1 MLMKMRKG
9 AGSWVAKI
17 FLTIIALSFVVWGIG
32 DVFRGDSATTAADAG
47 SISISYEQLALAY
60 SRETATLAQSGVA
73 VEPGSELAD
82 VLLDVVLN
90 QLIDRALFDQEAA
103 AQGITI
109 NQETVADA
117 IAANP
122 AFHNQAGQ
130 FDPGL
135 FPMVLANIG
144 VSEQMYVG
152 NLTNQLTS
160 AQLTDSFRAAPPL
173 PDTMVQAL
181 YKYRYEQRTAEILV
195 VSNDELADDAVPEP
209 GELERYFE
217 ARVDDYRAPEYRT
230 ADYILVRAED
240 LAADILID
248 EEILRDEYDA
258 SLNRWVT
265 PERRTVQQISFDSE
279 EAARAA
285 YDQLNTA
292 ADFETVAVDAGQTPD
307 ATELGNFGPN
317 ELFGEISEPI
327 FALDLNAFSEPV
339 ASPFGGWQIFRV
351 TEIEPGS
358 TQSFDEAREEL
369 ERLVA
374 IERATDS
381 LFDLINDLDDL
392 LIAGDT
398 LRQAAATMGL
408 EVRTINQV
416 DQFGN
421 TADPMSFHIIPSDP
435 EFLEELF
442 LAFPNEPSPVIETDS
457 GALLSVEVSE
467 VSAARM
473 RDFAEVEAQ
482 VLEDWRSD
490 QLSLNATLAAEDIA
504 QTLASDI
511 PLGDVPA
518 FSGFLALGE
527 ETLTRST
534 LPLTAGADLSIV
546 AALFDAAPGDIV
558 VRPSERGDAQVIA
571 RLKTVEAA
579 NPESDPDQFQ
589 AMNGSVAG
597 GTRQAIA
604 DQHIAY
610 LRQAYEVNI
619 NRELISQRF

>member
-1 MLMKMRKG
+1 MLMQMRKG

-17 FLTIIALSFVVWGIG
+17 FLTIIALSFVVWGVG

-47 SISISYEQLALAY
+47 DISISYEQLQLAY

-90 QLIDRALFDQEAA
+90 QLIDRALLDQEADA
-103 AQGITI
+103 HGITI
-109 NQETVADA
+109 SQQTVADA

-122 AFHNQAGQ
+122 AFHNQSGQ

-135 FPMVLANIG
+135 FPMVLANLG
-144 VSEQMYVG
+144 MSEGMYVG
-152 NLTNQLTS
+152 NLAHQLTS

-181 YKYRYEQRTAEILV
+181 YKYRNEERTAELLV
-195 VSNDELADDAVPEP
+195 VSNDALADDAMPET

-217 ARVDDYRAPEYRT
+217 THVDTYRAPEYRS
-230 ADYILVRAED
+230 ADYVLVHAED

-248 EEILRDEYDA
+248 EELLREEYDA
-258 SLNRWVT
+258 TLNRWVT
-265 PERRTVQQISFDSE
+265 PERRTVQQISFESE

-285 YDQLNTA
+285 HDQLNTA
-292 ADFETVAVDAGQTPD
+292 SDSRPWRPKLARRRRRQSWAASRRTSSSPRS
-307 ATELGNFGPN
+307 PN
-317 ELFGEISEPI
+317 RSSRLTST
-327 FALDLNAFSEPV
+327 ASASPV

-351 TEIEPGS
+351 TAIEPGS
-358 TQSFDEAREEL
+358 TQSFEEAREEL

-398 LRQAAATMGL
+398 LRDAAATLGL
-408 EVRTINQV
+408 QVKTINQI
-416 DQFGN
+416 DQSGN
-421 TADPMSFHIIPSDP
+421 TADPMSFEIIPSEP

-442 LAFPNEPSPVIETDS
+442 LAFPNEPSPVVETDS
-457 GALLSVEVSE
+457 GALLSVQVSE
-467 VSAARM
+467 VLEARM
-473 RDFAEVEAQ
+473 RDFGEVEDR

-490 QLSLNATLAAEDIA
+490 QLSLNATLAAEEIA
-504 QTLASDI
+504 GTLDSDI

-534 LPLTAGADLSIV
+534 LPLTEGADLAIV
-546 AALFDAAPGDIV
+546 GALFDAEPGDIV
-558 VRPSERGDAQVIA
+558 VRPSADGNAQVIA

-579 NPESDPDQFQ
+579 SPDSDSEQLQ
-589 AMNGSVAG
+589 AMNASVAG

-610 LRQAYEVNI
+610 LRQAYDVEI

>member
-1 MLMKMRKG
+1 MLMQMRKG

-17 FLTIIALSFVVWGIG
+17 FLVIMALSFVVWGVG

-47 SISISYEQLALAY
+47 DISISYEQLQVAY

-82 VLLDVVLN
+82 VLLDVVLE
-90 QLIDRALFDQEAA
+90 QLIERALFDQEAEA
-103 AQGITI
+103 HGITI
-109 NQETVADA
+109 SQQTVADA

-122 AFHNQAGQ
+122 AFHNQSGQ

-135 FPMVLANIG
+135 FPMVLSNLG
-144 VSEQMYVG
+144 MSEGMYVA
-152 NLTNQLTS
+152 NLANQLTS

-181 YKYRYEQRTAEILV
+181 YKYRNEERTAELLV
-195 VSNDELADDAVPEP
+195 VSNDALADDAMPEP

-217 ARVDDYRAPEYRT
+217 THVDTYRAPEYRS
-230 ADYILVRAED
+230 ADYVLVHAED
-240 LAADILID
+240 LADDILID
-248 EEILRDEYDA
+248 EEVLREEYDA
-258 SLNRWVT
+258 TLNRWVT

-279 EAARAA
+279 EAAQAA
-285 YDQLNTA
+285 HDQLNTA
-292 ADFETVAVDAGQTPD
+292 SDFETVAAEAGQEAE
-307 ATELGNFGPN
+307 ATELGSFSPN
-317 ELFGEISEPI
+317 DLFADISEPI
-327 FALDLNAFSEPV
+327 FALDLNGFSEPV

-351 TEIEPGS
+351 TAIEPGS
-358 TQSFDEAREEL
+358 TQSFEEAREEL

-398 LRQAAATMGL
+398 LRDAAATLGL
-408 EVRTINQV
+408 QVKTINQI
-416 DQFGN
+416 DQSGN
-421 TADPMSFHIIPSDP
+421 TADLMSFEVIPTEP

-442 LAFPNEPSPVIETDS
+442 LAFPNEPSPVVETDS
-457 GALLSVEVSE
+457 GALLSVQVSE
-467 VSAARM
+467 VLEARM
-473 RDFAEVEAQ
+473 RDFAEVEDR
-482 VLEDWRSD
+482 VLDDWRSD
-490 QLSLNATLAAEDIA
+490 QLSLNATLAAEEIA
-504 QTLASDI
+504 GTLDSDI

-534 LPLTAGADLSIV
+534 LPLTEGADLGIV
-546 AALFDAAPGDIV
+546 AALFDADPGDIV
-558 VRPSERGDAQVIA
+558 VRPSADGNAQVIA

-579 NPESDPDQFQ
+579 NPDSDSDQFQ
-589 AMNGSVAG
+589 AMNASVAG

-610 LRQAYEVNI
+610 LRQAYDVNI